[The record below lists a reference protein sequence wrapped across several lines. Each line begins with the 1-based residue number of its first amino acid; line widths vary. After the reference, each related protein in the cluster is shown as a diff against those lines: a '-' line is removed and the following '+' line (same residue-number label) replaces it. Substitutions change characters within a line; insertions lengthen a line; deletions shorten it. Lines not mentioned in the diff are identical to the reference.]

1 MLGQLWAEFPLGTGR
16 AENMGWVE
24 ATPPPPRVPGSW
36 GSPPL
41 KACIT
46 TLPKV
51 AS

>member
-1 MLGQLWAEFPLGTGR
+1 MGQLWAEFPLGTGR

-24 ATPPPPRVPGSW
+24 ATPPPVPGSW

>member
-24 ATPPPPRVPGSW
+24 ATPPPRVPGSW